1 MKILKDIDLKNL
13 STFNVSAK
21 AKYFVEIIKE
31 EDIKELIQTDIFKNN
46 KRYVLG
52 MGANTLFSKD
62 FDGLVIKMSIL
73 GKQIISEDESSVLLK
88 TGGGEDWAEFVKYT
102 VDNNWSGIENL
113 ASIPGTVGAAPVQN
127 IGAYGRE
134 LADVFEY
141 LEAVDL
147 ESGKIV
153 TLDKDTCKFG
163 YRDSIFKK
171 EGKDR
176 YIITSVVIKLLK
188 AKDNISLDS
197 FPQYNSLKTE
207 LEKEKDGPY
216 TLQDI
221 YNAVINMRNNK
232 LPNIQEYGS
241 NGCFFTN
248 PIINKTQLENLLKNF
263 PEAPYFDTEDPDTFK
278 ISAGWILEKLGWKGK
293 REGDVGTW
301 DKHSL
306 IVVNYGNATGKE
318 ILEYTDKIKQDF
330 FKNTGIQLEYES
342 NII

>member
-1 MKILKDIDLKNL
+1 
-13 STFNVSAK
+13 
-21 AKYFVEIIKE
+21 
-31 EDIKELIQTDIFKNN
+31 
-46 KRYVLG
+46 

-73 GKQIISEDESSVLLK
+73 GKEIISEDKTSVLLK
-88 TGGGEDWAEFVKYT
+88 IGGGEDWGEIVKDT

-113 ASIPGTVGAAPVQN
+113 ASIPGTAGAAPVQN

-141 LEAVDL
+141 LEAIDL
-147 ESGKIV
+147 ETGEIV
-153 TLDKDTCKFG
+153 TFNKEDCKFG

-171 EGKDR
+171 EGKGR
-176 YIITSVVIKLLK
+176 YIITSIVIKLVK
-188 AKDNISLDS
+188 AKNNISLDS
-197 FPQYNSLKTE
+197 FPQYKSLKTE
-207 LEKEKDGPY
+207 LEKEKEGPY

-221 YNAVINMRNNK
+221 YNAVVNIRDTK
-232 LPNIQEYGS
+232 LPNINKYGS

-248 PIINKTQLENLLKNF
+248 PIINKSQLDNLLKNF
-263 PEAPYFDTEDPDTFK
+263 PEAPHFDTEDPNTFK
-278 ISAGWILEKLGWKGK
+278 ISAGWILEQLGWKGK

-306 IVVNYGNATGKE
+306 IVVNYGNATGEE
-318 ILEYTDKIKQDF
+318 ILEYTDKIKEDF

-342 NII
+342 NIIQ